1 MWRSKVLEGGNGMPG
16 REEEEGACLTD
27 ARVKNGDR
35 YRLYIQVI
43 TSVQCPEI
51 FSKKKFESKRR
62 TAGGWCWFPRP
73 KQNKT
78 KKCLEGFP
86 ILNEQQR
93 QSARGAKVVRAADL
107 ITLSMLPASNHRATT
122 SIL

>member
-43 TSVQCPEI
+43 TSVQRPDI
-51 FSKKKFESKRR
+51 FSKKRIESKRR
-62 TAGGWCWFPRP
+62 RLMLVPAANFML
-73 KQNKT
+73 KNKKT
-78 KKCLEGFP
+78 KNKK
-86 ILNEQQR
+86 N
-93 QSARGAKVVRAADL
+93 V
-107 ITLSMLPASNHRATT
+107 
-122 SIL
+122 

>member
-1 MWRSKVLEGGNGMPG
+1 MPG

-43 TSVQCPEI
+43 TSVQRPDI
-51 FSKKKFESKRR
+51 FSKKKNRIKTSEADVGSRGQFHVE
-62 TAGGWCWFPRP
+62 
-73 KQNKT
+73 KQKNKKQ

>member
-1 MWRSKVLEGGNGMPG
+1 MPG

-51 FSKKKFESKRR
+51 FSKKKIRIKTSDGRR
-62 TAGGWCWFPRP
+62 LMLVSSA
-73 KQNKT
+73 KT
-78 KKCLEGFP
+78 KQK
-86 ILNEQQR
+86 N
-93 QSARGAKVVRAADL
+93 V
-107 ITLSMLPASNHRATT
+107 
-122 SIL
+122 